1 MLSWFVNYKDGSQ
14 HIYDSKDFNIANI
27 DAKLLDTIILQH
39 PESTAP
45 SLVIH
50 FDDERKK
57 PIYVVRNEL
66 AGIHPFNT
74 RCHIIGWQMN
84 VGGENIQS
92 ISYVFETIGRQVEI
106 EQDGK
111 KVLISDDLLWVENAG
126 KFDRERNSWFKAPS
140 EDQLQMIGSKVHGVK

>member
-1 MLSWFVNYKDGSQ
+1 MLSWFVNYKDGTQ
-14 HIYDSKDFNIANI
+14 HIYDSKDFNISHI

-39 PESTAP
+39 PESKVPA
-45 SLVIH
+45 LVIH
-50 FDDERKK
+50 FDDGRKK

-66 AGIHPFNT
+66 SGIHPFNT
-74 RCHIIGWQMN
+74 RCHMIGWQMK
-84 VGGENIQS
+84 VGKENIQS

-126 KFDRERNSWFKAPS
+126 KFDRTRNSWFKAPS
-140 EDQLQMIGSKVHGVK
+140 EKQLQIIGSKVHD